1 MPHILKVSKIQKFKK
16 PKAIAAILSLS
27 ALYPEIGEWYLD
39 YIFSLFGGI
48 FLSLIFLSANKIQSR
63 KAFTEK
69 LTYAIALLVNIFI
82 IYEVLL
88 TIQSVTEVGS
98 FLSNPAVPYKLL
110 LGLAV
115 VVQIVVIIGLQ
126 ILMCRRAILINS
138 QDKMLSKVK
147 KVLIIVCYSL
157 LQGVL
162 VLGAVW
168 TLRNVVFL

>member
-1 MPHILKVSKIQKFKK
+1 M
-16 PKAIAAILSLS
+16 
-27 ALYPEIGEWYLD
+27 D